1 MTAFNFTSSSALYS
15 LARDLHDDIIVYT
28 HVILTFITLKYC
40 VMKTMSMNIKVNRN

>member
-28 HVILTFITLKYC
+28 RYFNIYYVEILRHEDHVYEY
-40 VMKTMSMNIKVNRN
+40 